1 MSFMYINYKYRSF
14 MTQSFINTVCCECQV
29 VTTAEYPHSSD
40 MHHAVLQTVPSHS
53 EAVN

>member
-1 MSFMYINYKYRSF
+1 MSFMYINYKNRSF
-14 MTQSFINTVCCECQV
+14 ITQSCSETVCCEV
-29 VTTAEYPHSSD
+29 VTIAEYLHNSD